1 MACRGGRVV
10 RGVLKEKAD
19 VVKQMVDTISGR

>member
-1 MACRGGRVV
+1 MAYRGGRVV
-10 RGVLKEKAD
+10 RGVLQEKAD